1 MFLRLTDKQNN
12 LQLINC
18 NCIDAIYLD
27 NVKGQSVT
35 KVCLTSCC
43 YLLVQ
48 ETVSEISLLLQA
60 ANKVIK

>member
-18 NCIDAIYLD
+18 DHIDMVYLD

-35 KVCLTSCC
+35 KVCLTCGFC
-43 YLLVQ
+43 MLAQ

-60 ANKVIK
+60 VNKVIK